1 MSNEHIKTYAS
12 TDYVDNGISILNDKI
27 PNKEKY
33 TLIKTLNIDLDTSNP
48 DYLFDNAKGIEQR
61 IINFDFKNDLS
72 DLAISATLTLK
83 NTDFIIIKDIS
94 EYHFTSNKMLITLF
108 GRNDIIYDNKIIGL
122 LSSYVN
128 ANLIYDYDSNTT
140 SKNFGINLGYI
151 NFARSDEHILNDPN
165 NIFTNGFELVLN
177 LYSINNNY
185 AGDYYNLPYNI
196 QNGSGSSI
204 YQKTCYVDENA
215 YNTSAIGYKCNINST
230 NAFTVGYMNDLNGS
244 GCIFGAS
251 SSTNA
256 NATYSF
262 GTGNNLYR
270 NYSLA
275 FGIGLNIP
283 NESTTKGNVIIGTG
297 GTLAKDSLFAIS
309 TGKVNTSSSDISDIR
324 YPFEVK
330 DNNDV
335 YLRGNNIILETDNEP
350 LLDNHLTNKKYVDD
364 SMSSLT
370 IPTKT
375 SELTNDSNFIT
386 SIPSEYITE
395 TTLESRV
402 LNNLQLSQSRP
413 EGARA
418 WIRPTFPNYSNEFVY
433 IDDWTHNTKFV
444 KDNEKVAWVATANE
458 GTSCNEN
465 KMYLAN
471 VTKLV
476 LTNNTNT
483 DILYTLHC
491 LTLNGSLSYT
501 AGTVPANGS
510 KTIYCTTSGVYDYE
524 NGKLYVQNLI
534 NPGDLSVEALY
545 S

>member
-1 MSNEHIKTYAS
+1 MSNKNVTLPQLQKSVSNVKNYIDYNNILTTLTSNDGCIPYRLVLTEEEIDDSYNKTITSTSISKDMFEEIYNSANCIEIWIKNNDETTNSGHDFFYETGYISGSYGTNNGLRKKIFSKKIFDPIFKASGNCCNYLKINYIFEEQEDSTITLKTEHLDS
-12 TDYVDNGISILNDKI
+12 IS
-27 PNKEKY
+27 Y
-33 TLIKTLNIDLDTSNP
+33 NIDLFPIIHFENDNNEYIAVYDLKNALYLSNINLSDTDGLILKTDIKNIDLYNIYGNNCIVSCSVENNNVSLILP
-48 DYLFDNAKGIEQR
+48 DR
-61 IINFDFKNDLS
+61 IIKGEIKS
-72 DLAISATLTLK
+72 KTS
-83 NTDFIIIKDIS
+83 II
-94 EYHFTSNKMLITLF
+94 L
-108 GRNDIIYDNKIIGL
+108 
-122 LSSYVN
+122 
-128 ANLIYDYDSNTT
+128 SNTT
-140 SKNFGINLGYI
+140 EILF
-151 NFARSDEHILNDPN
+151 SD
-165 NIFTNGFELVLN
+165 
-177 LYSINNNY
+177 
-185 AGDYYNLPYNI
+185 
-196 QNGSGSSI
+196 
-204 YQKTCYVDENA
+204 
-215 YNTSAIGYKCNINST
+215 
-230 NAFTVGYMNDLNGS
+230 
-244 GCIFGAS
+244 
-251 SSTNA
+251 
-256 NATYSF
+256 
-262 GTGNNLYR
+262 
-270 NYSLA
+270 
-275 FGIGLNIP
+275 
-283 NESTTKGNVIIGTG
+283 
-297 GTLAKDSLFAIS
+297 
-309 TGKVNTSSSDISDIR
+309 DI
-324 YPFEVK
+324 
-330 DNNDV
+330 
-335 YLRGNNIILETDNEP
+335 
-350 LLDNHLTNKKYVDD
+350 KKYVDD

-534 NPGDLSVEALY
+534 NQGDLSVAALY